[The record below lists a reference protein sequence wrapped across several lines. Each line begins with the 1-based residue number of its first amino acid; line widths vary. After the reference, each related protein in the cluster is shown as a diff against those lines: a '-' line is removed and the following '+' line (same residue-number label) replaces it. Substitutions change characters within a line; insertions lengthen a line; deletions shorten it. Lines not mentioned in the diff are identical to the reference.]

1 MKGDFSRATFD
12 RRRHFS
18 SVLLQQGRVLT
29 DADFNEQAA
38 IQQDFLRR
46 FVVDL
51 VGPRWRVGDGFTL
64 TAAGPDDFAIA
75 PGRFYLG
82 GLPCAND
89 APCTW
94 RTQPIPPR
102 PPGDTLAPCVAYLE
116 AWERAVSAAEDP
128 SLLEPALGGTDTSVR
143 SQIVW
148 QVRLLTRDTLKSLV
162 APLTAALKS
171 RAASGDVAARAALK
185 SVTAAAK
192 ALAGT
197 QGNSRAADALFDL
210 LDSAR
215 PRLRVRTQDGY
226 HGQDNRFYRIEVHD
240 SGTAGTAS
248 FKWSRDN
255 GGTDFAVT
263 RLDVSGN
270 SIVATLAAHDVSP
283 LRDGDWVELADDSN
297 ATNPL
302 LRIAAIDPSGA
313 AVTLTGPAP
322 NLPSGRGTVLRRW
335 DQRTGI
341 MTVAESVNSWIAL
354 EDGIEIQ
361 FTPGGNYNS
370 GDYWAVP
377 ARPAIGEIMWPIDA
391 NGAPRAQVPHGI
403 CRYRA
408 ALASITKKGRAWQIK
423 NSRSRR

>member
-1 MKGDFSRATFD
+1 MKGDFSRLSFD
-12 RRRHFS
+12 RRRQFS
-18 SVLLQQGRVLT
+18 AVLLQQGRVLT

-38 IQQDFLRR
+38 LQQDFLRR

-51 VGPRWRVGDGFTL
+51 VGTRWRVGDGFAL
-64 TAAGPDDFAIA
+64 TAAGANDFAIA

-82 GLPCAND
+82 GLLCAND
-89 APCTW
+89 AACTW
-94 RTQPIPPR
+94 RTQPMPPR
-102 PPGDTLAPCVAYLE
+102 PPDDVLAPGVAYVE

-162 APLTAALKS
+162 APLTTALKS
-171 RAASGDVAARAALK
+171 RAASGDVAARMALK
-185 SVTAAAK
+185 SVAAAAK
-192 ALAGT
+192 VLFGNPGT
-197 QGNSRAADALFDL
+197 GRAADALFDL

-226 HGQDNRFYRIEVHD
+226 RGQDNRFYRIEIHD
-240 SGTAGTAS
+240 PGTAGTAS

-255 GGTDFAVT
+255 GGTVFAVT
-263 RLDVSGN
+263 RLDVSGS
-270 SIVATLAAHDVSP
+270 SIVATLAARDVSP
-283 LRDGDWVELADDSN
+283 LRDGDWVELADDSD

-302 LRIAAIDPSGA
+302 LRIVAVDPSGA

-322 NLPSGRGTVLRRW
+322 LLPSGRGTVLRRW
-335 DQRTGI
+335 DQRTGVV
-341 MTVAESVNSWIAL
+341 TVAESANSWIAL

-361 FTPGGNYNS
+361 FAPGGNYNS
-370 GDYWAVP
+370 GDYWTVP
-377 ARPAIGEIMWPIDA
+377 ARPAIGEIMWPVEA
-391 NGAPRAQVPHGI
+391 NGAPRAQIPHGI

-408 ALASITKKGRAWQIK
+408 ALASLARKGRAWQIK
-423 NSRSRR
+423 NNRARR

>member
-1 MKGDFSRATFD
+1 MKGDFSRLSFD
-12 RRRHFS
+12 RRRQFS
-18 SVLLQQGRVLT
+18 AVLLQQGRVLT

-64 TAAGPDDFAIA
+64 TAAGANDLAIA

-82 GLPCAND
+82 GLLCAND
-89 APCTW
+89 AACTW
-94 RTQPIPPR
+94 RTQPIPPQ
-102 PPGDTLAPCVAYLE
+102 PPDDVLAPGVAYVE
-116 AWERAVSAAEDP
+116 AWERAVFAAEDP
-128 SLLEPALGGTDTSVR
+128 SLLEPALVGTDTSVR

-162 APLTAALKS
+162 APLIAALKS
-171 RAASGDVAARAALK
+171 RATSGDGAARTALK
-185 SVTAAAK
+185 SVAAAAK
-192 ALAGT
+192 AFAGNP
-197 QGNSRAADALFDL
+197 GNARVADALFDL

-215 PRLRVRTQDGY
+215 PRLRARTQDGY

-255 GGTDFAVT
+255 GGTVFAVT
-263 RLDVSGN
+263 RLDISGN
-270 SIVATLAAHDVSP
+270 SVVATLAAHDLSP
-283 LRDGDWVELADDSN
+283 LRDGDWVELTDDSH
-297 ATNPL
+297 ATTPL
-302 LRIAAIDPSGA
+302 LRIAAVDPSSA

-322 NLPSGRGTVLRRW
+322 LLPSGRGTALRRW
-335 DQRTGI
+335 DQRTGVV
-341 MTVAESVNSWIAL
+341 TVSESTSSWMAL

-361 FTPGGNYNS
+361 FTPGGNYKS
-370 GDYWAVP
+370 GDYWTVP
-377 ARPAIGEIMWPIDA
+377 ARPAIGEIIWPVDA
-391 NGAPRAQVPHGI
+391 NGAPRAQIPHGI

-408 ALASITKKGRAWQIK
+408 ALASLAKRGRAWQIK
-423 NSRSRR
+423 NNRARR